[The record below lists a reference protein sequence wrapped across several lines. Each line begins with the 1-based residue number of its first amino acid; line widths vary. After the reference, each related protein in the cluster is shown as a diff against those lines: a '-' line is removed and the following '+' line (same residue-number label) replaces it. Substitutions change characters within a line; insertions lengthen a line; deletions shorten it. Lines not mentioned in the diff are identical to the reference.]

1 MSTTTTTNN
10 NNATLIVE
18 EKRTKK
24 EWFNILI
31 DIVEKSDYIDKDG
44 AIKMLKNE
52 IDLIEKKAKK
62 AKNSKE
68 DPSTINNQLKELIKD
83 VLTEKAGDEGL
94 TITELL
100 EDDRLKE
107 YKEKQKDGTIEVKK
121 VSSQKLSALMT
132 QLKNDGEVKRVEEK
146 KVAKFLLIW
155 Q

>member
-1 MSTTTTTNN
+1 MSTTTTNN

-31 DIVEKSDYIDKDG
+31 DIVEKSDYIEKDG

>member
-1 MSTTTTTNN
+1 MSTTNN
-10 NNATLIVE
+10 NNNNAILAVE

-31 DIVEKSDYIDKDG
+31 DIVEESNYIDKAG
-44 AIKMLKNE
+44 AIKMLRNE

-62 AKNSKE
+62 AKSSKE

-107 YKEKQKDGTIEVKK
+107 YKEKQKDGSIEIKK

-132 QLKNDGEVKRVEEK
+132 QLKNDGEVRRIEEK